1 MNNRKSYS
9 SRLLTD
15 YFAKDSV
22 SINKQLLIKPLYYR
36 FSDQDESEITAFL
49 GVFQKGFYQQIQA
62 LGLEITSCGVSE
74 INATKRL
81 FFGVEEN
88 GSNIVETDI
97 VETSHTLF
105 TTSANTSSVKVW
117 AWQPDSGGA
126 YAYMDNITLVKQ
138 VTGLPVAV
146 TGVSVSSQTGTL
158 YGSDTEQ
165 LSASISPANAANQN
179 VTFASDNTSVANVNA
194 SGLVTA
200 ISESS
205 ANITVTT
212 NGRRLY
218 RSESR
223 AGQVLSFA

>member
-81 FFGVEEN
+81 FF
-88 GSNIVETDI
+88 IR
-97 VETSHTLF
+97 TL
-105 TTSANTSSVKVW
+105 SCVQIIK
-117 AWQPDSGGA
+117 
-126 YAYMDNITLVKQ
+126 L
-138 VTGLPVAV
+138 
-146 TGVSVSSQTGTL
+146 
-158 YGSDTEQ
+158 
-165 LSASISPANAANQN
+165 
-179 VTFASDNTSVANVNA
+179 
-194 SGLVTA
+194 
-200 ISESS
+200 
-205 ANITVTT
+205 
-212 NGRRLY
+212 
-218 RSESR
+218 
-223 AGQVLSFA
+223 